1 MGIRRAAIRSK
12 RRAEREREE
21 QDGRDEMWVKDFTE
35 WSRGRWYEAD
45 PEVYHW
51 SVGNQYSD
59 EWEEHDDLGRNGRAD
74 ADPDLY
80 GGTSDPGFL
89 PIFTDT

>member
-21 QDGRDEMWVKDFTE
+21 QDGRDEMWVKDFIE

-45 PEVYHW
+45 PEVY
-51 SVGNQYSD
+51 
-59 EWEEHDDLGRNGRAD
+59 
-74 ADPDLY
+74 Y
-80 GGTSDPGFL
+80 GQ
-89 PIFTDT
+89 